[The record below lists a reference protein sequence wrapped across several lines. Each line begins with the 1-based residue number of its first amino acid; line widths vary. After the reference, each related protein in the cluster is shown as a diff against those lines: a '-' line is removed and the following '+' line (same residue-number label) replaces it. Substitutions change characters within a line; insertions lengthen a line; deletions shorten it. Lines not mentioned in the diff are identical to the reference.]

1 MPQTTQPALGLS
13 KGEFFTFK
21 DLTRTD
27 LATMAG
33 KGTRDYARHVLD
45 RVFNVEAEEGFRKE
59 ILSDF
64 HLNNYLF
71 CLESG
76 FSDRKQSALCSLM
89 AHLFRQTVRTRLDIH
104 AAFDLFKAL
113 LLRHSVQRPPW
124 SVGVFSTQ
132 DVKDVTNYVLDTFF
146 RHFKLFQ
153 YVYVTRE
160 EVRVVPARSL
170 MPAMPPAVA
179 FEEKDVVTD
188 EAQEEAIKALLKG
201 MVDEVARSV

>member
-1 MPQTTQPALGLS
+1 MPWQSTQQES
-13 KGEFFTFK
+13 
-21 DLTRTD
+21 
-27 LATMAG
+27 

-45 RVFNVEAEEGFRKE
+45 RVFDIEAEQSFRKE

-89 AHLFRQTVRTRLDIH
+89 AHLFWQAVRT
-104 AAFDLFKAL
+104 A
-113 LLRHSVQRPPW
+113 W
-124 SVGVFSTQ
+124 SVGVSSTQ

-146 RHFKLFQ
+146 RHFKLYQ

-160 EVRVVPARSL
+160 EVPNVEDFPTDVPA
-170 MPAMPPAVA
+170 PAVDKRESGLSA
-179 FEEKDVVTD
+179 SESVEASLQAWQAKLVADFESRLEKQDAEFQRRIDAVQAAKGARNETD
-188 EAQEEAIKALLKG
+188 LHL
-201 MVDEVARSV
+201 